1 MADKKNIYESIAAVM
16 DEIGVIGK
24 DKVNTQQKFNY
35 RGVDDVMNAL
45 SPAFI
50 KHRLFMVPEV
60 LEQSRERRTTGKGG
74 ELIYSVCKVRYTFY
88 AEDGSN
94 VQAVVIGEG
103 MDSGDKASNK
113 AMAVAFKYVC
123 FQVFC
128 IPTEEMTKADAA
140 PVDPDGE
147 SHEPSTSERL
157 SEAHIKTIY
166 EELKRTGIGRKDLC
180 KNYGVESVTQMTI
193 EQFKNAME
201 ILKNKPNKPTEPD
214 PATVP
219 PDDMCGLPFAN

>member
-16 DEIGVIGK
+16 DEIGIISK
-24 DKVNTQQKFNY
+24 DKFNAQQKFSY

-45 SPAFI
+45 SPAFV

-60 LEQSRERRTTGKGG
+60 LEQSRERRVSNKGG

-94 VQAVVIGEG
+94 IQAVVIGEG

-113 AMAVAFKYVC
+113 AMAVAFKYAC

-128 IPTEEMTKADAA
+128 IPTEEMVKTDAA
-140 PVDPDGE
+140 PVDPDRDYH
-147 SHEPSTSERL
+147 SPSMPAPEMAN
-157 SEAHIKTIY
+157 EVM
-166 EELKRTGIGRKDLC
+166 KRTFVKECDRIGKS
-180 KNYGVESVTQMTI
+180 KGS
-193 EQFKNAME
+193 
-201 ILKNKPNKPTEPD
+201 ILKAIGCPSMESMTVEHFNRAMAGFRNTPSKEPEP
-214 PATVP
+214 PAAL
-219 PDDMCGLPFAN
+219 PDDTCGLPFN

>member
-1 MADKKNIYESIAAVM
+1 MADKKNIYETISAVM
-16 DEIGVIGK
+16 DEIGAIGK
-24 DKVNTQQKFNY
+24 NKRNAQQGFMY

-45 SPAFI
+45 NPAFI
-50 KHRLFMVPEV
+50 KHKLFMVPEV
-60 LEQSRERRTTGKGG
+60 MEQSRERRTTGKGG
-74 ELIYSVCKVRYTFY
+74 ELIYSVCKVRYTFF
-88 AEDGSN
+88 AEDGSS

-113 AMAVAFKYVC
+113 AMAVAFKYAC

-128 IPTEEMTKADAA
+128 IPTEEMTKADAE

-147 SHEPSTSERL
+147 VHEPSRPERL
-157 SEAHIKTIY
+157 PETHIKTLY
-166 EELKRTGIGRKDLC
+166 EELKRTGIGRKALC
-180 KNYGVESVTQMTI
+180 KNYGVESVAQMTI

-201 ILKNKPNKPTEPD
+201 VLKNKPNKPVEPD

-219 PDDMCGLPFAN
+219 PDDMCSLPFN